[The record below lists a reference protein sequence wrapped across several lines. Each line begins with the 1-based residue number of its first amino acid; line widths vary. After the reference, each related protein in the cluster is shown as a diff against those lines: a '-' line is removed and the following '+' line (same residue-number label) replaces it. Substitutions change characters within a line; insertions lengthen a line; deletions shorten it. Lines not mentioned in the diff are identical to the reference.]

1 MLDWHE
7 DIWDILLA
15 EWSVLRMNGR
25 ISSLISSLTA
35 VFWDSI
41 GVYFSQ
47 SLGNET
53 ERGRERERKK
63 DFKYTEIL
71 IYLGFWSASLTNEKK
86 ARLALK
92 HMLNPWAI
100 SRVIKSLLNDD
111 CQALISVS
119 NEPSMLPA
127 NSNGQFRNQCPSDHF
142 HSAFCMLLQYFWS
155 PGKFAVIDGGYSMPI
170 TLSACESS
178 CVFSLAI

>member
-1 MLDWHE
+1 MICATD
-7 DIWDILLA
+7 
-15 EWSVLRMNGR
+15 EWQNIQSY
-25 ISSLISSLTA
+25 IQSYSSLLRQHWSLFFT
-35 VFWDSI
+35 VTGKWD
-41 GVYFSQ
+41 
-47 SLGNET
+47 
-53 ERGRERERKK
+53 REREREREEK